1 MKNKQDPL
9 AIGLGIMPSGM
20 FLVSVVGA
28 LVSIVTGN
36 VTALLLATIS
46 AVICLFL
53 SWSYAGWVVSN

>member
-20 FLVSVVGA
+20 FLVSVIGA
-28 LVSIVTGN
+28 SVSIVTGN

-46 AVICLFL
+46 AVIC
-53 SWSYAGWVVSN
+53 